1 MKTILCY
8 GDSNTFG
15 YRPDNGMR
23 FDRDTRWPGRLQSLL
38 GDDYYVIE
46 EGCNGRTTVFE
57 EAGEE
62 WKCGMSYLRPCLNSH
77 KPLDLLIIMLGSND
91 LKNMFGADA
100 ETVAK
105 GMDEIL
111 RVSREFLRDKQ
122 GFAPEILV
130 ISPPLI
136 GENIAETAFRDRF
149 EPSAHERSKGFAG
162 ALHAIAEAHGCH
174 FLDAAKHVRPS
185 AIDGLH
191 LEAEGHR
198 ALAEAVCEE
207 VRRIL

>member
-38 GDDYYVIE
+38 GDDYYVVE
-46 EGCNGRTTVFE
+46 EGCNGRTTLFE
-57 EAGEE
+57 ENGEE
-62 WKCGMSYLRPCLNSH
+62 WKSGMTYLRPCLNSH

-100 ETVAK
+100 QTVAK
-105 GMDEIL
+105 GVDEII
-111 RVSREFLRDKQ
+111 RVSREFLMDKQ
-122 GFAPEILV
+122 GFAPEILL

-149 EPSAHERSKGFAG
+149 ESSAHERSKGFAG
-162 ALHAIAEAHGCH
+162 ALRAVAEAHGCR
-174 FLDAAKHVRPS
+174 FLDAAEHVKAS
-185 AIDGLH
+185 DIDCLH

-198 ALAEAVCEE
+198 ALADAVYEE
-207 VRRIL
+207 ICR